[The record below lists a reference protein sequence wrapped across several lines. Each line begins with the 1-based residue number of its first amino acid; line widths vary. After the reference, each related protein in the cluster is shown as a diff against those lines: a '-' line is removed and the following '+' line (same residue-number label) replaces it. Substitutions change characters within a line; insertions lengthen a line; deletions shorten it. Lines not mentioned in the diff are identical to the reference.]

1 MLFIALCVAAYLL
14 GSVSFAILLSRRHGT
29 TDPRLGGS
37 GNPGATNMLRL
48 HGKRLALLTLLGDL
62 CKGLL
67 PVLCAAWLGL
77 PLQLQAWVGFFA
89 VCGHLYPVYHRF
101 RGGKGVAT
109 TAGMLLALY
118 PPAALLA
125 LSVWLLAFYL
135 SRTSSLASLSALPV
149 TLPLLAW
156 QQPQGMLP
164 MSLLTLLLVWTHRR
178 NLKDLWSG
186 TERKI

>member
-1 MLFIALCVAAYLL
+1 MFIALCLAAYLL
-14 GSVSFAILLSRRHGT
+14 GSISFAILLSRRHGS
-29 TDPRLGGS
+29 TDPRLHGS

-48 HGKRLALLTLLGDL
+48 HGKRLALFTLLGDL
-62 CKGLL
+62 AKGLL
-67 PVLCAAWLGL
+67 PVACAAWLGL
-77 PLQLQAWVGFFA
+77 PLQWQAWVGFCA
-89 VCGHLYPVYHRF
+89 VAGHLFPVFHRF

-135 SRTSSLASLSALPV
+135 TRTSSLASLSALPV

-156 QQPQGMLP
+156 QLPQSMLP
-164 MSLLTLLLVWTHRR
+164 MSILTLLLVWAHRT
-178 NLKDLWSG
+178 NLKLLWAG
-186 TERKI
+186 TERKL

>member
-1 MLFIALCVAAYLL
+1 MLFIALCIGAYLL
-14 GSVSFAILLSRRHGT
+14 GSVSFAIVLSHRHDS
-29 TDPRLGGS
+29 TDPRLQGS

-62 CKGLL
+62 GKGLF
-67 PVLCAAWLGL
+67 PIICASWLDL

-89 VCGHLYPVYHRF
+89 VLGHLYPVYHRF
-101 RGGKGVAT
+101 RGGKGVST

-135 SRTSSLASLSALPV
+135 SRTSSLASLSALPL

-156 QQPQGMLP
+156 QQPQIMLP
-164 MSLLTLLLVWTHRR
+164 VSLLALLLFWRHRK
-178 NLKDLWSG
+178 NLKQLLLG
-186 TERKI
+186 TEYKF